1 MERSAEA
8 DTNIVRDEHCKY
20 DNLSGIYFLEINF
33 KICEKNQLLNLQSE
47 LSLIDFLL
55 KNIPLNPP
63 TFLKIKKTIRLNNNH
78 ANLSRVNLP

>member
-20 DNLSGIYFLEINF
+20 DNLSGKYFLEINF

-47 LSLIDFLL
+47 LSLIGFLL
-55 KNIPLNPP
+55 KNRPLNPP
-63 TFLKIKKTIRLNNNH
+63 TFLKTKKNRLNNNH
-78 ANLSRVNLP
+78 ANLSRANLP